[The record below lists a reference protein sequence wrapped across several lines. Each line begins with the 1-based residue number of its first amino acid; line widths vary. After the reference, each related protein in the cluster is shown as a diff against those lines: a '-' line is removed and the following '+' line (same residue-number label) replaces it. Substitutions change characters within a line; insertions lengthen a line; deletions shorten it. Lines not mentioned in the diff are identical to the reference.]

1 MTVYIQWRIQ
11 EFQNGGGA
19 VLVCFDAHSHIPYG
33 FEARVGNKQLYNQNL
48 QKQTRKFFQNGGGGA
63 RRAGPGSAFDTLG
76 QSVLYYHIN
85 DSIHTVL
92 PHE

>member
-1 MTVYIQWRIQ
+1 MNDSIHTVADPGISKR
-11 EFQNGGGA
+11 
-19 VLVCFDAHSHIPYG
+19 
-33 FEARVGNKQLYNQNL
+33 
-48 QKQTRKFFQNGGGGA
+48 GGGG
-63 RRAGPGSAFDTLG
+63 GPGSAFDTLG